1 MSACA
6 LEPDESCRVFG
17 RVCPP
22 SVDVAGF
29 PNWFCWHPRHYS
41 DASGSSMFSS
51 TGHSCNFFFFCFS
64 LLSGCAEV
72 SHGGLIDISLVT
84 NETEHFFMVY
94 WPFVCL
100 NFSFI

>member
-1 MSACA
+1 MTPLVHLRSLA
-6 LEPDESCRVFG
+6 LGILVIF
-17 RVCPP
+17 
-22 SVDVAGF
+22 
-29 PNWFCWHPRHYS
+29 
-41 DASGSSMFSS
+41 
-51 TGHSCNFFFFCFS
+51 FFFFCFS